1 MLVVYYEI
9 DECYCVLTQVC
20 DSCVMWL
27 VIEKRIL
34 KIKWWS
40 DMGCI
45 KLNYVIN
52 IFIIY
57 FDYILFICF
66 VNFFCVITYSLC
78 AICVWI
84 LWWSQTLCSW
94 EQMTRWMTLKN
105 LVLGD
110 VRTQCSDRMWHWGWV
125 FYFNCIMLFYFIL
138 LHWFN
143 KTFFCKLWQSC
154 FEPNMFLISLI
165 W

>member
-1 MLVVYYEI
+1 MLIVYYEI
-9 DECYCVLTQVC
+9 DECHCVLTRVC

-27 VIEKRIL
+27 VIEKKWIL
-34 KIKWWS
+34 KIKWWNNMS
-40 DMGCI
+40 CI
-45 KLNYVIN
+45 KLSYVIN
-52 IFIIY
+52 ISIIY
-57 FDYILFICF
+57 FNYVLFICF

-105 LVLGD
+105 VVQEAVG
-110 VRTQCSDRMWHWGWV
+110 TQCFDRMWHWGWV

-143 KTFFCKLWQSC
+143 KTFFVNFDGLVLSQIC
-154 FEPNMFLISLI
+154 F
-165 W
+165 